1 MASTTTSPA
10 RTPLASPPSA
20 PSTPVKPKRRPPR
33 YKNPETAALR
43 TRCRTYLDETD
54 YSLWSFTDFWG
65 GDEAARVSCQ
75 EMWHRELLRII
86 NADKDPQR
94 AKAAVVARNKYKQRG
109 QVSEVSN
116 GSKAAK
122 PKAKTQKHSGKSGI
136 PDPPQPQLPPPA
148 YEPSSPDIR
157 SPNSKPLSLHEQK
170 HESLSADRRWNL
182 PTGRSVEDVLFSW
195 VVSQSDEARRV
206 GQVPRESYA
215 HSYILD
221 VEDPNIKRLFDDE
234 EWGIIVSRLLPLP
247 AVDDS
252 LRSFMYKFA
261 DAKNTSEL
269 RHLLISTP
277 YISPDK
283 TYSLEKH
290 GDQAW
295 VHSALSSLVILYEHS
310 LVSGNDNLE
319 AWFQINVWGPIFDR
333 CFQHIPNISVK
344 RTESQSLSN
353 TTRKNPHPPTTTRKC
368 IGNRYDGLITHNRLE
383 YGAVEDSKDYEYK
396 KWASDSL
403 KLVKVLHDQLR
414 GLETEVRHVTT
425 ALEGFRC
432 VGFLTAGLEC
442 RGLFMQYGGGH
453 VCLLS
458 RSEGYKV
465 PEAISP
471 VSKLIAV
478 LVGVWQMREV
488 VRASVGNL
496 EDFLAN
502 TEMQFKV
509 ALGQMARL
517 PAILPVC
524 MDTDADF

>member
-1 MASTTTSPA
+1 MAT
-10 RTPLASPPSA
+10 RLQNL
-20 PSTPVKPKRRPPR
+20 RPR
-33 YKNPETAALR
+33 HK
-43 TRCRTYLDETD
+43 
-54 YSLWSFTDFWG
+54 S
-65 GDEAARVSCQ
+65 
-75 EMWHRELLRII
+75 
-86 NADKDPQR
+86 
-94 AKAAVVARNKYKQRG
+94 VV
-109 QVSEVSN
+109 
-116 GSKAAK
+116 
-122 PKAKTQKHSGKSGI
+122 
-136 PDPPQPQLPPPA
+136 
-148 YEPSSPDIR
+148 
-157 SPNSKPLSLHEQK
+157 
-170 HESLSADRRWNL
+170 ESLAYLIHHSHGYHHRHTSHHPQMWNL

-221 VEDPNIKRLFDDE
+221 VEDPDIKLLFDDK

-247 AVDDS
+247 TVGDS

-277 YISPDK
+277 YLSPDE

-295 VHSALSSLVILYEHS
+295 VHSALSSLVILYEHNLMS
-310 LVSGNDNLE
+310 SNDNLE

-353 TTRKNPHPPTTTRKC
+353 TTRKNPRPPIITRKC

-414 GLETEVRHVTT
+414 GLETEARHVTT
-425 ALEGFRC
+425 ALQRFRC
-432 VGFLTAGLEC
+432 VGFLTAGKLPIA
-442 RGLFMQYGGGH
+442 LFPDQKGELTH
-453 VCLLS
+453 NS
-458 RSEGYKV
+458 IDR
-465 PEAISP
+465 AR
-471 VSKLIAV
+471 VSWTVHAV
-478 LVGVWQMREV
+478 WW
-488 VRASVGNL
+488 RARVS
-496 EDFLAN
+496 A
-502 TEMQFKV
+502 QP
-509 ALGQMARL
+509 Q
-517 PAILPVC
+517 
-524 MDTDADF
+524 